1 VGWSLRA
8 IRVVASVSLAGAIA
22 LAAWFAPSPNPFA
35 PGAAL
40 AASCANKS
48 HRLTLTSGTV
58 SRASGTTATSFRFSV
73 RYTDNAN
80 CKPTQV
86 SVTIPGV
93 GLYPLT
99 ASSSAYTG
107 GVTFS
112 VSRRLPVGTWTYSFT
127 AQSGSG
133 SGSRLVTLR
142 SVSPSRVV
150 VTAATATP
158 PPAPKPTAKPTP
170 KPTPKP
176 GARPTPKPTRKPGAT
191 PAVGTTASPQETA
204 APDESGAPSPDESS
218 DPFGPGQVDDG
229 SGSAG
234 SNGGYGLPPI
244 FHAPAAA
251 GFATWLF
258 TTAGGLLLFAF
269 LMRRQR
275 DQPRPLSAAI
285 VSAFAGVADGDPAAE
300 EARMP
305 RWRRPSVQAGRQ
317 TPRYADPPSRPPL
330 KFPAAA
336 APSGVE
342 RMLVQYRFVRVAD
355 SPDNIR
361 SMELGR
367 LDRGDQVEV
376 VERRSGFA
384 HVRAPDG
391 LEGWVP
397 RMTLAPI
404 EAPE

>member
-8 IRVVASVSLAGAIA
+8 IRAVASVSLAAAIA
-22 LAAWFAPSPNPFA
+22 LAAWFGPSPNPFA
-35 PGAAL
+35 PGPAL

-48 HRLTLTSGTV
+48 HKLTLTNGTV
-58 SRASGTTATSFRFSV
+58 SRGSGTTATSFRFSV

-99 ASSSAYTG
+99 ASGSAYTG

-158 PPAPKPTAKPTP
+158 APAPKPTAKPTAKP
-170 KPTPKP
+170 KPPKP
-176 GARPTPKPTRKPGAT
+176 GVTPPSGRPVTPDGSARPDGSGGPTR
-191 PAVGTTASPQETA
+191 
-204 APDESGAPSPDESS
+204 DESGGF
-218 DPFGPGQVDDG
+218 FGPGPADG
-229 SGSAG
+229 GSD
-234 SNGGYGLPPI
+234 GGGGFGLPPV

-258 TTAGGLLLFAF
+258 TTGGGLLLFAF

-275 DQPRPLSAAI
+275 YQPRALATQLASGLGAP
-285 VSAFAGVADGDPAAE
+285 GEADRATE

-305 RWRRPSVQAGRQ
+305 RWRRPSVEAGRG
-317 TPRYADPPSRPPL
+317 TPRYADAPVRAPL

-336 APSGVE
+336 ASGVE
-342 RMLVQYRFVRVAD
+342 RVVVQYRFVRVAD
-355 SPDNIR
+355 SPDNVR
-361 SMELGR
+361 SLELGR
-367 LDRGDQVEV
+367 LDRGDEVEV

-391 LEGWVP
+391 LDGWVP

-404 EAPE
+404 ETAE

>member
-22 LAAWFAPSPNPFA
+22 LAAWFGPSPNPFA
-35 PGAAL
+35 PGPAF
-40 AASCANKS
+40 AASCSNKS
-48 HRLTLTSGTV
+48 HKLTLTNGTV

-107 GVTFS
+107 VTFF

-127 AQSGSG
+127 AQSGSAG
-133 SGSRLVTLR
+133 GSRLVTLR

-150 VTAATATP
+150 VTAASATP
-158 PPAPKPTAKPTP
+158 APAPTP
-170 KPTPKP
+170 KPSAK
-176 GARPTPKPTRKPGAT
+176 ATPKPTSKPGTKPTPRPSTKPGAT
-191 PAVGTTASPQETA
+191 PPSG
-204 APDESGAPSPDESS
+204 APVTPDGSAGPDDSDAPGGDESGK
-218 DPFGPGQVDDG
+218 PFGPGSVDDG
-229 SGSAG
+229 SGGGAS
-234 SNGGYGLPPI
+234 GGYGFPPI

-251 GFATWLF
+251 GLVTWLF

-275 DQPRPLSAAI
+275 DQPRGLPSVLA
-285 VSAFAGVADGDPAAE
+285 SAFAGATDGDPATQ
-300 EARMP
+300 EAHIP

-317 TPRYADPPSRPPL
+317 TPRYTDAPARPPL
-330 KFPAAA
+330 KFAAA
-336 APSGVE
+336 APTGVE
-342 RMLVQYRFVRVAD
+342 RVLVQYRFVRVAD

-367 LDRGDQVEV
+367 LDRGDEVEV

-391 LEGWVP
+391 LDGWVP

-404 EAPE
+404 EAPD